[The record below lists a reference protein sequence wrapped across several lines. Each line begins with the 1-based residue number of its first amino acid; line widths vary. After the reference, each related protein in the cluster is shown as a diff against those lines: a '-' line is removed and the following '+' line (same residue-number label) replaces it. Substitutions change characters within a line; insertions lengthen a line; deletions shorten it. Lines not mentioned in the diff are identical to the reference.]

1 MEVYSMAVFNFII
14 IFISLFYVMD
24 IRLTFKRL
32 LSCFLLNLFIAFLA
46 AEFPDMQWLPISLC
60 VLLGGSLFYVYI
72 KNRFVFLHLLN
83 IHLITMVIESFFL
96 IYTDWVPLPLLLHGF
111 VIILT
116 LFACLFFY
124 KKYIASRFI
133 EKEHSGKSKGGRY
146 FWAVSIVT
154 YFIFYQLVLSP
165 APNNTVVIHQTK
177 LVVLVI
183 YFSFLLI
190 SYRLI
195 TSVWKK
201 ELEIK
206 QKEDERYYFYAYMK
220 ELEETNKRIR
230 SFQHD
235 YTNILLSLNGY
246 IKNQD
251 IEGLAAYFDASVL
264 KTSRCQQGSF
274 HQLDNLEII
283 EIKGLIGAKLMKAQE
298 LHIRTQVEIPE
309 KIDYI
314 PIDLLDLSRIL
325 GILLD
330 NAMEA
335 SVLHENPQIQ
345 VAFLQTESND
355 LLLVIRNSIQQ
366 PYPDMRRLFEQ
377 GYSTKDAAGGD
388 GLFNVK
394 QLLAR
399 YPAIM
404 LHTYLEN
411 EWFIQEMLIERR
423 ES

>member
-1 MEVYSMAVFNFII
+1 MEVYSIAVFNFII
-14 IFISLFYVMD
+14 TFLSLFYVMD
-24 IRLTFKRL
+24 IRLTFKTL
-32 LSCFLLNLFIAFLA
+32 LPCFLLNLFIALVA
-46 AEFPDMQWLPISLC
+46 VAFPDMQWLPISLC
-60 VLLGGSLFYVYI
+60 VFLGGSLFYLFT
-72 KNRFVFLHLLN
+72 KNHFVFLHLLN
-83 IHLITMVIESFFL
+83 THLITMVIESFFL
-96 IYTDWVPLPLLLHGF
+96 MYTDWAPLPLLLHGF

-124 KKYIASRFI
+124 KKYIAFRFI
-133 EKEHSGKSKGGRY
+133 QKEHPGKSKVSRY

-154 YFIFYQLVLSP
+154 FFIFYQLVLTPDSTEYISP
-165 APNNTVVIHQTK
+165 MK
-177 LVVLVI
+177 LAVLVI
-183 YFSFLLI
+183 YFLFLVI

-201 ELEIK
+201 ELELK
-206 QKEDERYYFYAYMK
+206 QKEAERYYFYAYMK

-235 YTNILLSLNGY
+235 YANILLSLNGY

-264 KTSRCQQGSF
+264 KTSQCQQESF
-274 HQLDNLEII
+274 PQLDNMKII
-283 EIKGLIGAKLMKAQE
+283 EVKGLVGAKLMKAQD

-309 KIDYI
+309 KIDHI

-325 GILLD
+325 GILFD

-366 PYPDMRRLFEQ
+366 PYPNMRRLFEQ
-377 GYSTKDAAGGD
+377 GYSTKDASGGN

-404 LHTYLEN
+404 MHTYLEN
-411 EWFIQEMLIERR
+411 EWFVQEMLIERR